1 MVRGIVIPAVPFLP
15 LEVREFCGL
24 TDYQDAVGGFI
35 EPVYLSDQQL
45 TIYINEDGKALP
57 KPLNE
62 RATALWWLLV
72 PAARGRDVIVGEA
85 VLTPEESDRPSPLLD
100 QLLSEAC
107 FRVEI
112 QLREAPDDWVQGP
125 RDFEN
130 WFEAA
135 KFALLLDQKFGFV
148 AAVRVAPSL

>member
-1 MVRGIVIPAVPFLP
+1 MARGIVIPAVPFLP
-15 LEVREFCGL
+15 LEVREFSGL
-24 TDYQDAVGGFI
+24 ADYQDAVGGFI
-35 EPVYLSDQQL
+35 EPVYLSDEQL
-45 TIYINEDGKALP
+45 TMYVNEDGKTRP
-57 KPLNE
+57 KSFNE

-85 VLTPEESDRPSPLLD
+85 VLAPDESDRPSALLD
-100 QLLSEAC
+100 QLVSETV
-107 FRVEI
+107 FRVEL

-148 AAVRVAPSL
+148 AAVRVAPAQ